1 MLVLASGQLEESCV
15 STKLGSFCSQSIF
28 GNPLFCG
35 TYFGSQRGG
44 FNVLFTTLFMD
55 DLILVSDDDGND
67 GDDDDD
73 DKDGEVELHVDVGG
87 WSQFLDENI
96 PSGDDAFDY

>member
-1 MLVLASGQLEESCV
+1 
-15 STKLGSFCSQSIF
+15 
-28 GNPLFCG
+28 
-35 TYFGSQRGG
+35 
-44 FNVLFTTLFMD
+44 MD